1 LTPNP
6 NPNQVTGEAQDD
18 EAKPAP
24 RPVAASLGGGDEEPK
39 TFEEALYAGI
49 GAVVAMFHRFD
60 PNGTEEVDRADFRKT
75 LGAVLPGN
83 FGSDDFDDL
92 FVRFEVDQRG
102 KVNYE
107 DFNRLVRKEYHASL
121 KANRA
126 AVKGPDEAEKKP
138 PARPWRR
145 AAETTTPTL
154 PLPLPLPLSLPL
166 HLPLPLPLTLTRRAA
181 ENFALSEES
190 APARRGR
197 PQPLHNVRKR
207 EVIRRKLTPK
217 PNLDPEPK
225 PKPKPY
231 PCPNQVIR
239 LLRHF
244 SQQHDD
250 GICRV
255 RSFKQL

>member
-1 LTPNP
+1 MTPNP

-154 PLPLPLPLSLPL
+154 PLPLPLN
-166 HLPLPLPLTLTRRAA
+166 LTNGTGL
-181 ENFALSEES
+181 ALGLAQLVLKVLYPSFEV
-190 APARRGR
+190 R
-197 PQPLHNVRKR
+197 VRKDS
-207 EVIRRKLTPK
+207 PS
-217 PNLDPEPK
+217 D
-225 PKPKPY
+225 
-231 PCPNQVIR
+231 
-239 LLRHF
+239 
-244 SQQHDD
+244 DD
-250 GICRV
+250 GASDTGSDAVLLASCA
-255 RSFKQL
+255 

>member
-1 LTPNP
+1 M
-6 NPNQVTGEAQDD
+6 TGEAQDD

-92 FVRFEVDQRG
+92 FVRFEVDQCG

-154 PLPLPLPLSLPL
+154 PLPLPLNLSLHLHLPIPL
-166 HLPLPLPLTLTRRAA
+166 PLPLPLPLTLTRRAA

-207 EVIRRKLTPK
+207 EVIRRKLPPK